1 MPMSEPI
8 LQTQR
13 LGKRFGKRWA
23 VRNVDLS
30 VHRGDV
36 FGFLGPNGAGKST
49 TIRMLLSLIRP
60 TEGEVRLFG
69 HSLMRER
76 RAALARVGGIVE
88 KPDFYLYL
96 SAVKNLEIVG
106 ALTGGVRRRRIDE
119 VLDLVGLLDRGRD
132 RVKTYSHGM
141 KQRLGIAQSLLTDPE
156 LVVLDEPTNGL
167 DPQGMK
173 EVRDLIRSL
182 ASERQKTIILS
193 SHLLHE
199 VELVANRMA
208 IINQGELA
216 VQGEV
221 RELLE
226 KGGSAVLIR
235 ATPLR
240 IALARCRRHR
250 AVISVE
256 TQEDL
261 LRVSVDAKAVPDLVS
276 SLVRGGVR
284 VSMVRP
290 VRSLEEYFLSITEQS
305 TGS

>member
-1 MPMSEPI
+1 MSELI
-8 LQTQR
+8 LHTQH

-23 VRNVDLS
+23 VRNVDLA

-49 TIRMLLSLIRP
+49 TIRMVLSLIRP

-69 HSLMRER
+69 HSLLHDR
-76 RAALARVGGIVE
+76 RASLARVGGIVE
-88 KPDFYLYL
+88 RPDFYLYL

-106 ALTGGVRRRRIDE
+106 ALTGGVSRRRIDE
-119 VLDLVGLLDRGRD
+119 VLDLVGLLDRAGD

-141 KQRLGIAQSLLTDPE
+141 KQRLGIAQALLTDPE

-182 ASERQKTIILS
+182 AKDRHKTVILS

-208 IINQGELA
+208 IIHQGELA

-226 KGGSAVLIR
+226 KSASAVLLR

-240 IALARCRRHR
+240 TAASVCRRHR
-250 AVISVE
+250 AVTSVGS
-256 TQEDL
+256 QDDL
-261 LRVSVDAKAVPDLVS
+261 LRVSVDVKAVPDLVAA
-276 SLVRGGVR
+276 LVRRGVR